1 VTQESDTQVP
11 KVVSARVNEL
21 APLVSK
27 WIKQNPGVPTSR
39 LVQRGLRLALRGIAG
54 KRHSHLV
61 ETEAN

>member
-1 VTQESDTQVP
+1 
-11 KVVSARVNEL
+11 VNEL